1 MASRW
6 PIPPAKERG
15 DVLLSS
21 GPGAIYRWIY
31 GGTCAF
37 FAVLIAVALVMT
49 NLFPHDTS
57 GAERAVQA
65 VVFSGLILFL
75 TFGFLLF
82 TTQGVWATREG
93 ILMRPLPGTGKFLP
107 WSEINSLEPGQLIG
121 KRLRTLVAHTSRGE
135 DVKVPVYYK
144 WGTPQMRFTAKL
156 TPEGARLVGPDPN
169 PAVILPQLLELHR
182 QNRLGG
188 QL

>member
-65 VVFSGLILFL
+65 IVFGGFIVFFV
-75 TFGFLLF
+75 FGFLLF
-82 TTQGVWATREG
+82 TKQGVWATREG
-93 ILMRPLPGTGKFLP
+93 ILMRSLPGTGKFLP

-121 KRLRTLVAHTSRGE
+121 KRLRTLVAHTARGE
-135 DVKVPVYYK
+135 SVKVPVYYR
-144 WGTPQMRFTAKL
+144 WGTSSVRFSAKL
-156 TPEGARLVGPDPN
+156 TPEGSRLVGPDNN
-169 PAVILPQLLELHR
+169 PAVVLPQLLELHR
-182 QNRLGG
+182 QNQLGG

>member
-65 VVFSGLILFL
+65 IVFGGFIVFFV
-75 TFGFLLF
+75 FGFLLF
-82 TTQGVWATREG
+82 TKQGVWATREG
-93 ILMRPLPGTGKFLP
+93 ILMRSLPGTGKFLP

-121 KRLRTLVAHTSRGE
+121 KRLRTLVAHTARGE
-135 DVKVPVYYK
+135 SVKVPVYYR
-144 WGTPQMRFTAKL
+144 WGTSSVRFSAKL
-156 TPEGARLVGPDPN
+156 TPEGSRLVGPDNN
-169 PAVILPQLLELHR
+169 PAVVLPELLALHR
-182 QNRLGG
+182 QFQTL
-188 QL
+188 